1 MTTTLII
8 VEVLGIAAM
17 ALFAIY
23 LATRMIGAA
32 RKKPAGAG
40 AVGWALLFLSFG
52 RMPPP
57 PPASQIELEVDS
69 KKDRL
74 ASRDIGDP

>member
-8 VEVLGIAAM
+8 VEVLGKAAV
-17 ALFAIY
+17 ALLAIY
-23 LATRMIGAA
+23 LAVRMVGAA
-32 RKKPAGAG
+32 KKKPTGAG
-40 AVGWALLFLSFG
+40 AVGWALLFLGFG

-74 ASRDIGDP
+74 VARDIGDP